1 MCINDKKC
9 KHVFHENFTRIRF
22 LLSVSNYILARCL
35 DHRDKKSHMD
45 QFAKTWIYFYKL
57 RVVSIVYRRD
67 FTTENYDEKFTIYKF
82 SVNTRFPYI
91 FHLSVS
97 IEEIFTNLSEYDEK
111 FIT

>member
-1 MCINDKKC
+1 
-9 KHVFHENFTRIRF
+9 
-22 LLSVSNYILARCL
+22 
-35 DHRDKKSHMD
+35 MD